1 MHRILFFG
9 VAVAM
14 LLSCDS
20 SNLTTNSSPEDVT
33 SLPFRPHILWIVAED
48 LSPILPMYGDS
59 TVETPYLSRL
69 AAEGIVFDQFFSP
82 SGVCA
87 PSRAA
92 IATGMYPSRIGAS
105 NMRTLGPPQYMPEG
119 LPSYECLP
127 PVGTKMHAEY
137 LRQLG
142 YYTTNNAKEDYQF
155 RPSLLAWDESSN
167 KAHWRNREP
176 GQPFFAIFN
185 LGVTHESQVWARA
198 RDSLWVSDDLAVP
211 IPPYLPS
218 TEKSKRDVRQVY
230 SNIKTMDAQ
239 VGEILAQLEEDGLLD
254 STIIFWYGD
263 HGGPLPRQKRLMYD
277 SGIKVP
283 MVVRFPDKWG
293 AGTRENRMTSFLDLL
308 PTLLSLAGEKPPA
321 SIDGKAFYGSFTDDS
336 DREMV
341 FAASDRFDETYDMRR
356 AARTKDFKY
365 IKNFY
370 PERPMYTPVA
380 YREKM
385 PIMQELLRLREEG
398 GLTAEQALWF
408 RETKPAEELY
418 DLNADPYELHN
429 LAEIP
434 EYMDT
439 LQQLRKACLDWMV
452 EIGDVGSIPEEEY
465 VLSIWPD
472 KQQPTT
478 APPIIEAREDNIRV
492 VSGKDE
498 GSLGYILLKED
509 ESVQWISTKVWYG
522 FRQRY
527 MRITPSDSLEIVWN
541 IMPEYLSL
549 SSGQRTAIVEHR
561 LGFRPSEIV
570 YSDALE

>member
-1 MHRILFFG
+1 M
-9 VAVAM
+9 VAL
-14 LLSCDS
+14 LLSCDRANEVAS
-20 SNLTTNSSPEDVT
+20 LSPANQHQ
-33 SLPFRPHILWIVAED
+33 LPFQPHILWIVAED

-59 TVETPYLSRL
+59 TVETPHLSRL

-92 IATGMYPSRIGAS
+92 IATGMYPSRIGAN

-137 LRQLG
+137 LRGLG

-155 RPSLLAWDESSN
+155 RPSLLAWDESSRE
-167 KAHWRNREP
+167 AHWRNREP
-176 GQPFFAIFN
+176 GQPFFSIVN

-198 RDSLWVSDDLAVP
+198 EDSLWVADDLVVP
-211 IPPYLPS
+211 VPPYLPS
-218 TEKSKRDVRQVY
+218 TEKAKQDIRQVY

-283 MVVRFPDKWG
+283 MVVRFPDQWN
-293 AGTRENRMTSFLDLL
+293 AGSRDDRMTSFIDLL
-308 PTLLSLAGEKPPA
+308 PTIVSLAGEQP
-321 SIDGKAFYGSFTDDS
+321 SGDVDGKAFFGPFTDDS

-341 FAASDRFDETYDMRR
+341 FAGSDRFDEAYDMRR
-356 AARTKDFKY
+356 AARTKEFKY
-365 IKNFY
+365 IRNFY

-380 YREKM
+380 YREQM

-398 GLTAEQALWF
+398 GLSPEQALWF
-408 RETKPAEELY
+408 RETKPEEEFY
-418 DLNADPYELHN
+418 DLANDPYELNN
-429 LAEIP
+429 LAENP
-434 EYMDT
+434 DYAPQLEE
-439 LQQLRKACLDWMV
+439 LRKACAGWMA
-452 EIGDVGSIPEEEY
+452 EIDDLGSIPEEEY
-465 VLSIWPD
+465 VLSIWPN
-472 KQQPTT
+472 KEQPITNT
-478 APPIIEAREDNIRV
+478 PSLSLEAGGLQAKPGEDQ
-492 VSGKDE
+492 
-498 GSLGYILLKED
+498 GSLGYIFLVD
-509 ESVQWISTKVWYG
+509 GESVEWISTKTWYG

-527 MRITPSDSLEIVWN
+527 MKVTPRDSLEISWHV
-541 IMPEYLSL
+541 MPDNLSV
-549 SSGQRTAIVEHR
+549 SDGKRIAVVEHR
-561 LGFRPSEIV
+561 LGYRPSEIV
-570 YSDALE
+570 YFEALE

>member
-1 MHRILFFG
+1 MNKSLLFG
-9 VAVAM
+9 IIVL
-14 LLSCDS
+14 LLSCDASNKQATLS
-20 SNLTTNSSPEDVT
+20 SENQDQ
-33 SLPFRPHILWIVAED
+33 LPFQPHILWIVAED

-59 TVETPYLSRL
+59 TVETPHLSRL

-119 LPSYECLP
+119 IPSYECLP

-137 LRQLG
+137 LRELG

-155 RPSLLAWDESSN
+155 RPSLMAWDESSSE
-167 KAHWRNREP
+167 AHWRNRKP

-198 RDSLWVSDDLAVP
+198 EDSLWVADNLEVP
-211 IPPYLPS
+211 VPPYLPA
-218 TEKSKRDVRQVY
+218 TEKARRDIRQVY
-230 SNIKTMDAQ
+230 SNVKTMDAQ
-239 VGEILAQLEEDGLLD
+239 VGEILAQLEADGLLD

-283 MVVRFPDKWG
+283 MVVRFPDQWN
-293 AGTRENRMTSFLDLL
+293 AGTRDDRMTSFLDLL
-308 PTLLSLAGEKPPA
+308 PTLVSLAGEKPTDNV
-321 SIDGKAFYGSFTDDS
+321 DGKAFYGPYTDDS
-336 DREMV
+336 NRETV
-341 FAASDRFDETYDMRR
+341 FAGSDRFDEVYDMRR
-356 AARTKDFKY
+356 AVRTMDFKY

-380 YREKM
+380 YREQM

-398 GLTAEQALWF
+398 NLSPEQALWF

-418 DLNADPYELHN
+418 ELNSDPFELNN
-429 LAEIP
+429 LAGNPAYASRLAE
-434 EYMDT
+434 
-439 LQQLRKACLDWMV
+439 LRKACADWME
-452 EIGDVGSIPEEEY
+452 EIGDLGSTPEEEY
-465 VLSIWPD
+465 ILSIWPN
-472 KQQPTT
+472 KEQPTT
-478 APPIIEAREDNIRV
+478 TIPTVSVEGGSLHAI
-492 VSGKDE
+492 SGKDQGSVGYTLLAE
-498 GSLGYILLKED
+498 G
-509 ESVQWISTKVWYG
+509 ESVEWISTETWYG

-527 MRITPSDSLEIVWN
+527 MRVSPEDSLEISWD
-541 IMPEYLSL
+541 IMPQSL
-549 SSGQRTAIVEHR
+549 PLPAGQRAAVVEHR
-561 LGFRPSEIV
+561 LGYRPSEIV
-570 YSDALE
+570 YFEALE